1 MSGDIKNQKEEVE
14 KLNLLGRLV
23 DKYAQSRSLPLLI
36 PLAMMIFNVVLL
48 VSVVKLGLAYGT
60 RIGRNGILIIVILV
74 VLWTFFSSIWVVGKL
89 LARYGGCFYKREGII
104 ELQRERVPIWAWIAF
119 AITFIGPVLLNTFW
133 IMPARWGLTISL
145 TSFGIFMIYAG
156 KKDKEILGFVDGVL
170 SLAEAAA
177 TAIGVRA
184 PFVEEHSYFVPL
196 MIYLVGAGL
205 IAAVV
210 SHLYNRKILRKIKQM
225 EPFGEQE
232 AGKSDS

>member
-1 MSGDIKNQKEEVE
+1 MSDDIE
-14 KLNLLGRLV
+14 KVKTKAELENLGRLV
-23 DKYAQSRSLPLLI
+23 DQYAQSRSLPLLI
-36 PLAMMIFNVVLL
+36 SLAMMIFNAVLL
-48 VSVVKLGLAYGT
+48 VSVVKLGLAYGM
-60 RIGRNGILIIVILV
+60 RIGQSGVLIIVILV

-104 ELQRERVPIWAWIAF
+104 ELQKERVPIWAWIAF
-119 AITFIGPVLLNTFW
+119 AITFAGPVLLNTFW

-156 KKDKEILGFVDGVL
+156 KKDKERLGFVDGVL

-196 MIYLVGAGL
+196 VIYLVGAGL
-205 IAAVV
+205 ITTVV
-210 SHLYNRKILRKIKQM
+210 VHIYNRRILHKIKRM
-225 EPFGEQE
+225 GSIGEQQ
-232 AGKSDS
+232 ANKPDS